1 MKKQSG
7 KTIDHIS
14 KDIEQLFYLRQEN
27 KQCIENALQ
36 FDNASQSEIEDRKR
50 LAAEYDKMIQF
61 RNIEREYLIV
71 NYLDK
76 YNGKFPYI
84 PQEILSTLKD
94 LISGMKMVENCFED
108 KEDFEKHWNKFI
120 SSL

>member
-1 MKKQSG
+1 MKVQSG

-27 KQCIENALQ
+27 QQCIDDALQ
-36 FDNASQSEIEDRKR
+36 FDTASQSEIEDRKR

-61 RNIEREYLIV
+61 RNIEREYLKV

-84 PQEILSTLKD
+84 PHEVLRTLKEV
-94 LISGMKMVENCFED
+94 ISEMKMVENCFED